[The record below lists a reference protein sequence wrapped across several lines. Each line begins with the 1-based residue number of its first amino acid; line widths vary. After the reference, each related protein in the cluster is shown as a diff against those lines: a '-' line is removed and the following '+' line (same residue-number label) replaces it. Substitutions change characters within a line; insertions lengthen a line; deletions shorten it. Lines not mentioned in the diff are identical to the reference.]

1 MIESRKVVCYLRNF
15 FLIGLIS
22 SNYFSSYGTQII
34 YCALYGATSGGY
46 MGLSPV
52 IVIDLH
58 GLDNFINVYGF
69 QMVAMGL
76 GRIIGP
82 PLIGMIIQML
92 CSMLMTK
99 FTIQALFMMQVE
111 VITMGFS
118 LLVVQ

>member
-1 MIESRKVVCYLRNF
+1 MIGSRKVVCYLRNF

-22 SNYFSSYGTQII
+22 STYFSSYGTQII
-34 YCALYGATSGGY
+34 YCALYGVTSGGY

-52 IVIDLH
+52 IIIDLI

-69 QMVAMGL
+69 QIAAMGL

-82 PLIGMIIQML
+82 PLIGAIVQIL
-92 CSMLMTK
+92 SSILMAL
-99 FTIQALFMMQVE
+99 FTFQVPFMMQVE

-118 LLVVQ
+118 LLVVP

>member
-1 MIESRKVVCYLRNF
+1 M
-15 FLIGLIS
+15 
-22 SNYFSSYGTQII
+22 
-34 YCALYGATSGGY
+34 
-46 MGLSPV
+46 SPV

-69 QMVAMGL
+69 QLVAMGL

-99 FTIQALFMMQVE
+99 FTFQALFMMQVE

>member
-1 MIESRKVVCYLRNF
+1 
-15 FLIGLIS
+15 
-22 SNYFSSYGTQII
+22 
-34 YCALYGATSGGY
+34 

-52 IVIDLH
+52 IIIDLH

-92 CSMLMTK
+92 CSMLKTK
-99 FTIQALFMMQVE
+99 FTIQTLFMMQVE

>member
-1 MIESRKVVCYLRNF
+1 
-15 FLIGLIS
+15 
-22 SNYFSSYGTQII
+22 
-34 YCALYGATSGGY
+34 

-58 GLDNFINVYGF
+58 GLDNFVNVYGF

-82 PLIGMIIQML
+82 PLIGMIIRIL
-92 CSMLMTK
+92 YSMLMTK
-99 FTIQALFMMQVE
+99 STIQALFMMQVE
-111 VITMGFS
+111 VIIMGFS